1 MFATARKIKKD
12 DLWQNYRPDV
22 HFDWTSASIVRTSV
36 HIHDCPANV
45 DMCREDAVLGRV
57 GEGKVYKGIP
67 PPFLLLPTN
76 PG

>member
-1 MFATARKIKKD
+1 
-12 DLWQNYRPDV
+12 
-22 HFDWTSASIVRTSV
+22 V